1 VLSLDAVPRHSE
13 GVIFRL
19 VGDEAIVLSLDSSY
33 YYSLDPIGSEIWA
46 MCDGTHSVQSM
57 LDRVCAEYEVDWDRA
72 RRDLL
77 DLIDDL
83 KREELITIDGVAAET
98 RPAAG

>member
-1 VLSLDAVPRHSE
+1 MLQLDSVPRHTE
-13 GVIFRL
+13 AVICRF
-19 VGDEAIVLSLDSSY
+19 VGDEAIVLNLDSSY

-57 LDRVCAEYEVDWDRA
+57 LDQVCTEYDVDWDQA
-72 RRDLL
+72 RRDVLE
-77 DLIDDL
+77 LIDDL
-83 KREELITIDGVAAET
+83 QREELITIDGVAAET